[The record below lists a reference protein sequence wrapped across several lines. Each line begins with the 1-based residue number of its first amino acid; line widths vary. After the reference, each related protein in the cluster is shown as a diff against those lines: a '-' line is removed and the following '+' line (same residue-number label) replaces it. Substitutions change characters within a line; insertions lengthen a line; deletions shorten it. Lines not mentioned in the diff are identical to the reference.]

1 MANIALLGNGFDLH
15 HGLPTTYNDM
25 MHLMEFLASPHFFV
39 QEHTSYHILNSYLK
53 DYSFDNFR
61 DDYER
66 IYDFVQANKESLRK
80 NKIDVSELHQLRQA
94 LQNSFWFQY
103 FQSNIRINLGWI
115 DFESEIKKVIDIFAT
130 IIKNSFLEHDTI
142 FHDSGQKVYFQFA
155 NSQIYDKNKRYQDR
169 LRNFS
174 VKAENG
180 QIQVVLDEKYKTNSN
195 VISHCNIDL
204 GLLVNDLYADLGII
218 KKAICFYISNF
229 IDCVC
234 DSIKPSTALKRV
246 LEYDCVI
253 TLNYSDTYE
262 IVYQRGGMEEKR
274 HSAEV
279 FHYHGCLTDRDIVVG
294 VNDSTEDNEMKNGQ
308 FDTTFLCFK
317 KYCQRFISDE
327 LSEYDRLIDEY
338 LKEVNLYL
346 QEESSSDMVNSLDVI
361 GHSLDVSDA
370 DLIRRLFAMCDVITI
385 YYHNEKAKMNYKH
398 NLIKIFGKTF
408 VDRMALEKRIL
419 LKKLDDYSPMK

>member
-80 NKIDVSELHQLRQA
+80 NKIDVSELHQLIHA

-142 FHDSGQKVYFQFA
+142 FHDSGQKVYFQFV

-262 IVYQRGGMEEKR
+262 IVYQRVGMEEKI

-294 VNDSTEDNEMKNGQ
+294 VNDSTEDIEMKNGQ

-317 KYCQRFISDE
+317 KYYQRFISDE
-327 LSEYDRLIDEY
+327 LSENDRLIDEY
-338 LKEVNLYL
+338 LKEVNYL
-346 QEESSSDMVNSLDVI
+346 
-361 GHSLDVSDA
+361 
-370 DLIRRLFAMCDVITI
+370 
-385 YYHNEKAKMNYKH
+385 
-398 NLIKIFGKTF
+398 
-408 VDRMALEKRIL
+408 
-419 LKKLDDYSPMK
+419 